1 MAARGSALRGHLAL
15 GAVATSGAA
24 GRTRR
29 MFWLKSR
36 TILLSNYMNTKF
48 IALAS
53 AAAFTF
59 ASCSDNKTETTTTT
73 TDAAA
78 TPPAAVD
85 TLAYR
90 APAADLAQRVANDI
104 KVTDTAVVRELK
116 QVYYTRGRALSRI
129 DAMTD
134 STGRYA
140 ATKAANDQASA
151 AVQGLVGAPAY
162 ATYAANQGSYYNGP
176 YTMTT
181 TTTTTRKPTLGER
194 VGQGSGIKKLE
205 NDEND
210 RKVKYENGAKI
221 KRSDDG
227 SLKIKRADGT
237 KIKIDEDGHRT
248 VKKGLL

>member
-1 MAARGSALRGHLAL
+1 
-15 GAVATSGAA
+15 
-24 GRTRR
+24 
-29 MFWLKSR
+29 
-36 TILLSNYMNTKF
+36 MNTKLL
-48 IALAS
+48 ALAS

-90 APAADLAQRVANDI
+90 TPAADLAQRVATDI
-104 KVTDTAVVRELK
+104 KVTDTATVRQLK
-116 QVYYTRGRALSRI
+116 QVYYTRGRALSRL
-129 DAMTD
+129 DALTD
-134 STGRYA
+134 TTGRYA
-140 ATKAANDQASA
+140 ATKAANDQAST
-151 AVQGLVGAPAY
+151 AVKDIVGAPAY
-162 ATYAANQGSYYNGP
+162 ATYATNQGGYYNGP
-176 YTMTT
+176 YTVVTT
-181 TTTTTRKPTLGER
+181 TTTTSRPTLGQR

-205 NDEND
+205 NSEDD

-237 KIKIDEDGHRT
+237 KVKIDEHGNRT